1 MSQDHITPELAAA
14 LVAAQGDLKP
24 VEKDGYN
31 QHSKYKFASLE
42 GIVSAIKPVL
52 HKHGLALAFSS
63 DRSSALPPIPTRNGG
78 QQLGFQ
84 VEATIRIIHSSGGF
98 ITGSGVGVGYDVGDK
113 GIYQASTGA
122 RKYAI
127 LGMLNLGT
135 TDDPERENP
144 PEQQPMHNHM
154 APPQQQYQQRPPQQ
168 QPKRFTPAEIDQGVR
183 EYQQASPP
191 QQPQA
196 PVNPLVAQI
205 EESKL
210 GEFAEALSQGIAAK
224 FAEQGATQARVLTK
238 LASQAHGNNVSA
250 DSVGWFYQWMSTDD
264 NRHTQAITLL
274 RKVVN
279 AMMRECDQQGI
290 PYTSPG
296 DDIPFI

>member
-63 DRSSALPPIPTRNGG
+63 DRSTALPPLPTRNGG

-84 VEATIRIIHSSGGF
+84 VEATIRIIHASGGF

-135 TDDPERENP
+135 TDDPERDGT
-144 PEQQPMHNHM
+144 PEPMHNHM
-154 APPQQQYQQRPPQQ
+154 VPPQQQYQQRPPQQ
-168 QPKRFTPAEIDQGVR
+168 QQ
-183 EYQQASPP
+183 QQAPP
-191 QQPQA
+191 PQQQPQA
-196 PVNPLVAQI
+196 PPSNPKVDSL
-205 EESKL
+205 EESQL
-210 GEFAEALSQGIAAK
+210 GEFAETLSQAIAAK
-224 FAEQGATQARVLTK
+224 FSHEGATPARVLTK
-238 LASQAHGNNVSA
+238 LASQAHGSDVAA
-250 DSVGWFYQWMSTDD
+250 DSVGWFYQWMSTDQS
-264 NRHTQAITLL
+264 RHSQAINLL
-274 RKVVN
+274 RKVIS
-279 AMMRECDQQGI
+279 AMVATCDQHQIGYI
-290 PYTSPG
+290 YPQ
-296 DDIPFI
+296 DDIPFK